1 MIKETIAIKNGLKIL
16 GAISV
21 FFLLMQFFGLQDEV
35 YLRFFNVIIIYYFAN
50 KTVRRVM
57 VKKNAS
63 LLSVLL
69 SSFVTSSVG
78 ITLSIFAFA
87 MYIITYQGIDYLTA
101 VGETIIPV
109 GSGVSLS
116 KYCLAL
122 FVEGICSGVLV
133 SILVMQ
139 RWKNSIARPSSTLV

>member
-35 YLRFFNVIIIYYFAN
+35 YLRFFNVIIVYYFVN
-50 KTVRRVM
+50 KTVRTVM
-57 VKKNAS
+57 VEKSAS

-69 SSFVTSSVG
+69 SSFVTSFLGV
-78 ITLSIFAFA
+78 ILSIFAFSI
-87 MYIITYQGIDYLTA
+87 YIITYQGIDYLTA

-109 GSGVSLS
+109 GGDASLS

-133 SILVMQ
+133 SIIVLQ
-139 RWKNSIARPSSTLV
+139 RWKNSIARPASSND

>member
-1 MIKETIAIKNGLKIL
+1 MIKETTAIKNGLKIL

-35 YLRFFNVIIIYYFAN
+35 YLRFFNVLIIYYFVN
-50 KTVRRVM
+50 RTVRSVI
-57 VKKNAS
+57 VEKNAS

-69 SSFVTSSVG
+69 SSFVTSFIGV
-78 ITLSIFAFA
+78 TLSIIAFS
-87 MYIITYQGIDYLTA
+87 MYIITYQGIDYLAA

-109 GSGVSLS
+109 GSGASLS

-122 FVEGICSGVLV
+122 FVEGVCSGVLV
-133 SILVMQ
+133 SIIVLQ
-139 RWKNSIARPSSTLV
+139 RWKNSVAIPFGPSA